1 MAQRSRRVP
10 QGAGVSDEQ
19 FPELSTRDFLRIIGL
34 GAHWAHAVPTDG
46 NVCLSAVD
54 DTDDA
59 HAYMSPNAAR
69 ALATQLLKA
78 ARWAEG
84 DRT

>member
-1 MAQRSRRVP
+1 M
-10 QGAGVSDEQ
+10 SDEQ
-19 FPELSTRDFLRIIGL
+19 YLSYQPFPAIDGVERGSYARAYHEDPGS
-34 GAHWAHAVPTDG
+34 VSVETDG
-46 NVCLSAVD
+46 LHG
-54 DTDDA
+54 
-59 HAYMSPNAAR
+59 HAEVLLTPRAAR